1 MAAYAAAIP
10 PIDGRVPLMER
21 PRIVVLNKIDVPDAR
36 DMADFVK
43 DELKSRGLAV
53 FEVSVVSREGL
64 RELGFALGTIVDH
77 LRVQEAED
85 DDVRPVIRPLE
96 KKDDSSFTITPRKQ
110 GRRFST
116 RFVVLNL
123 NVGFV
128 RLIFRTTKLW
138 GIWLIV

>member
-96 KKDDSSFTITPRKQ
+96 KE
-110 GRRFST
+110 G
-116 RFVVLNL
+116 
-123 NVGFV
+123 
-128 RLIFRTTKLW
+128 
-138 GIWLIV
+138 